1 MCLWSPP
8 YVFVESPLYV
18 CWVPLMCLWSPPN
31 MFVESPLSVWGVPLA
46 AGPSNWCT
54 AVHSPGK
61 EREGHTW
68 ICIHWLS
75 IWPLATRSCP
85 ASKLWFYASWSK
97 NFASEFRF
105 CLLAALHS
113 CTLIR
118 VIRVFSWEN
127 VKHQTDN
134 TKCHLTRFHLLIKDK
149 VSCSRCLWPIDYGA
163 FILGPCDYSTLEP
176 RKIPLFVD
184 TIRMSSTA

>member
-1 MCLWSPP
+1 MLSPP
-8 YVFVESPLYV
+8 GGGSKQLVYS
-18 CWVPLMCLWSPPN
+18 
-31 MFVESPLSVWGVPLA
+31 
-46 AGPSNWCT
+46 CT
-54 AVHSPGK
+54 LPGK

-68 ICIHWLS
+68 ICIQWLS
-75 IWPLATRSCP
+75 IWPLALRLCL
-85 ASKLWFYASWSK
+85 ASKLWFSTSVSQI
-97 NFASEFRF
+97 FASECRF
-105 CLLAALHS
+105 CLLTALHS

-127 VKHQTDN
+127 LKHQTVN
-134 TKCHLTRFHLLIKDK
+134 TKRHLTRFHFLIK
-149 VSCSRCLWPIDYGA
+149 VPCSRRLWLIDYGA